1 MIGNYLGS
9 SRVHLYMGPM
19 YSGKTDQMLRSFRR
33 FKYLSNTISL
43 LFKYSGDTRD
53 GLYTIESRNGAIEQV
68 TELISTGYE
77 AWKCLQSA
85 IKTADVNKTIIVVGI
100 DEGQFISDLDY
111 FVKKVLEQQMVIEVY
126 ISALDSTFQ
135 GVMWNEI
142 IKIIPYCN
150 GTVIKLSAICKI
162 CQKHEAQLTKRII
175 ESDQLELIGHDQYV
189 AACYMCFSNQV
200 PI

>member
-1 MIGNYLGS
+1 
-9 SRVHLYMGPM
+9 
-19 YSGKTDQMLRSFRR
+19 
-33 FKYLSNTISL
+33 